1 MFLRKGKYSSSK
13 KDNNVINASTTIEGK
28 RGYHDIYAY
37 LVSKSLV
44 LANRA
49 NCDI

>member
-13 KDNNVINASTTIEGK
+13 KDNVINASTTIEGK

-44 LANRA
+44 PANTA